1 VLATSLP
8 LLYTECKGK
17 KGPTVAVS
25 GPPGSGK
32 TTYARMLAEEL
43 GLEYHSAGS
52 IFRAIAREK
61 GLSLEEL
68 NRIAAEDPSID
79 LEIDRRTI
87 ELGCRGNVVVEG
99 HLVAW
104 VLRSTADVKIYVTA
118 PLRVR
123 VERIAGREGRSLEE
137 VYRETLVREYMHR
150 QRFLELYGIDISNL
164 SIFDLVLDTSHLTVE
179 EAYKVVRM
187 VTCSILSSKG
197 YKLKAC
203 QLGNA

>member
-1 VLATSLP
+1 VLALSLP
-8 LLYTECKGK
+8 LLYVECKEK
-17 KGPTVAVS
+17 KGPTIAVS

-68 NRIAAEDPSID
+68 NRIASSDPSID
-79 LEIDRRTI
+79 LEIDRRTMEI
-87 ELGCRGNVVVEG
+87 GCKGNVVVEG

-104 VLRSTADVKIYVTA
+104 VLRGIADVKIYVTA
-118 PLRVR
+118 PLQVR
-123 VERIAGREGRSLEE
+123 VHRIASRENRGIDE

-150 QRFLELYGIDISNL
+150 QRFLEFYGIDISNL
-164 SIFDLVLDTSHLTVE
+164 SIFDLVLDTTYLSVE
-179 EAYKVVRM
+179 KAYQIIKA
-187 VTCSILSSKG
+187 VTCSILSAKG
-197 YKLKAC
+197 YVLKAC
-203 QLGNA
+203 S

>member
-1 VLATSLP
+1 VLARGLP
-8 LLYTECKGK
+8 LLYTECRRK
-17 KGPTVAVS
+17 KGPTIAVS

-68 NRIAAEDPSID
+68 NRLAAEDHTID
-79 LEIDRRTI
+79 LEIDRKTVEI
-87 ELGCRGNVVVEG
+87 GCRGGVVVEG

-104 VLRSTADVKIYVTA
+104 ILRSVADVKIYVTA
-118 PLRVR
+118 PLHVR
-123 VERIAGREGRSLEE
+123 VKRIASREGRSFDE
-137 VYRETLVREYMHR
+137 VYRETLIREYMHR

-164 SIFDLVLDTSHLTVE
+164 SIFDLVLDTSNLSLDSAYRIIRMTV
-179 EAYKVVRM
+179 
-187 VTCSILSSKG
+187 CGILSSKG
-197 YKLKAC
+197 YQLKAC
-203 QLGNA
+203 S